1 LCWPE
6 ECNGTYNKDIGW
18 RLQRLLAQ
26 VGADRLLTSKDEGVM
41 KALVARVKGL
51 LLSPRTEWDAIAAE
65 ETPPRRLVLGYVV
78 PLVAIPTIATVIG
91 LAVVGAQIGGETVR
105 APFVAVVLSAV
116 VFFALAVAAVFAF
129 AFVIDWLAPR
139 FKAPRNYTQALKVA
153 AYSMTAAGV
162 AGVLTV
168 APALGVLALLG
179 AAYSLYLLFIGTPKV
194 MHAPPES
201 SVNYSIVT
209 TFAAVILA
217 LGVGLAS
224 MSVAGPTGSLFP
236 QMPQLPGF
244 GRESAAQPL
253 AESATIEPASL
264 PPSAGE
270 LRESGPG
277 MVVGGDL
284 RGATPTTLSGLSR
297 VSVGVE
303 RRGLTGAQTIELDAE
318 YRNGRR
324 YIVLQIVY
332 SKSIA
337 ETIGF
342 AGPSTSEYDRETTDG
357 YARRRRVGESIVTE
371 EWNQSSRAGSYAR
384 LFADRFYVKASGGG
398 GVTPAEMRSAVE
410 LFGQQTL
417 EQFEEQS

>member
-1 LCWPE
+1 
-6 ECNGTYNKDIGW
+6 
-18 RLQRLLAQ
+18 
-26 VGADRLLTSKDEGVM
+26 M

-51 LLSPRTEWDAIAAE
+51 LLSPRTEWDAIARE
-65 ETPPRRLVLGYVV
+65 EIPLRRLVLGYVV

-91 LAVVGAQIGGETVR
+91 LAFVGAQVGGVPVR
-105 APFVAVVLSAV
+105 APFLSVALSAV
-116 VFFALAVAAVFAF
+116 LFFVLAVAAVVAF

-153 AYSMTAAGV
+153 AYSITAAGI

-168 APALGVLALLG
+168 MPALGVLALLG

-194 MHAPPES
+194 MGAPPES
-201 SVNYSIVT
+201 AVNYSIVT
-209 TFAAVILA
+209 TFAAVVLG
-217 LGVGLAS
+217 LGVGLAAMAVGS
-224 MSVAGPTGSLFP
+224 PAGSFFP
-236 QMPQLPGF
+236 QMAQLPDF

-253 AESATIEPASL
+253 AETATVAPAVL
-264 PPSAGE
+264 PSSAGE
-270 LRESGPG
+270 LRQGGPG
-277 MVVGGDL
+277 VVMGGDL

-303 RRGLTGAQTIELDAE
+303 RRGLTGAQTVELDAE

-324 YIVLQIVY
+324 YIILQIVY

-342 AGPSTSEYDRETTDG
+342 AGPATSEYDRETTDG
-357 YARRRRVGESIVTE
+357 YARRRRIGEAIVTE
-371 EWNQSSRAGSYAR
+371 EWNQSSRTGSYAR

-398 GVTPAEMRSAVE
+398 GVAPADMRAAVE

-417 EQFEEQS
+417 AQFEEQS